1 MRATFL
7 QCKEKIMRF
16 FQKKIQN
23 QDRFKQLI
31 HRLSEMSDS
40 ELTKVEQLLDVVFD
54 TKFNPDRS
62 VEISQSVITD
72 EEQSLDK
79 SIQEAKNK
87 LNTEQLEKRIEQ
99 FKQSKKPKKRITHH
113 IWCVIRFLWYNE
125 SKYEEVFIYD
135 WRQYQITT
143 SNTRFNTARICEN
156 GRYFTQ

>member
-7 QCKEKIMRF
+7 RFKEKKMKF
-16 FQKKIQN
+16 FKKKNQN
-23 QDRFKQLI
+23 QDQFKRLI

-40 ELTKVEQLLDVVFD
+40 ELTKVEQLLNVVFD
-54 TKFNPDRS
+54 PSFKSSES

-99 FKQSKKPKKRITHH
+99 FKQSKKPK
-113 IWCVIRFLWYNE
+113 
-125 SKYEEVFIYD
+125 
-135 WRQYQITT
+135 
-143 SNTRFNTARICEN
+143 N
-156 GRYFTQ
+156 G

>member
-1 MRATFL
+1 M
-7 QCKEKIMRF
+7 KF

-23 QDRFKQLI
+23 QDRFKRLI

-40 ELTKVEQLLDVVFD
+40 ELTKVEKLLDVVFD
-54 TKFNPDRS
+54 TSFKTSER

-99 FKQSKKPKKRITHH
+99 FKQSKKPK
-113 IWCVIRFLWYNE
+113 
-125 SKYEEVFIYD
+125 
-135 WRQYQITT
+135 
-143 SNTRFNTARICEN
+143 N
-156 GRYFTQ
+156 G